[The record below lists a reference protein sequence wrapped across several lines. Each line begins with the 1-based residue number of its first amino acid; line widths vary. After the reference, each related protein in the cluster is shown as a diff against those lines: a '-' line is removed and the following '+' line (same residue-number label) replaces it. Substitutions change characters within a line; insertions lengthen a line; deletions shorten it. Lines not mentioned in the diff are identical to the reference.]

1 MLRGNSGMF
10 HDVSWHPDG
19 AQLAA
24 ASSDGQIWIWDATRG
39 FERDTTPRALPYIDR
54 AVASGTARGE
64 DLRWYAESYIRAG
77 KAQGRPW
84 PC

>member
-1 MLRGNSGMF
+1 MF

-19 AQLAA
+19 ARLAA

-54 AVASGTARGE
+54 A
-64 DLRWYAESYIRAG
+64 
-77 KAQGRPW
+77 GRLGNRP
-84 PC
+84 P